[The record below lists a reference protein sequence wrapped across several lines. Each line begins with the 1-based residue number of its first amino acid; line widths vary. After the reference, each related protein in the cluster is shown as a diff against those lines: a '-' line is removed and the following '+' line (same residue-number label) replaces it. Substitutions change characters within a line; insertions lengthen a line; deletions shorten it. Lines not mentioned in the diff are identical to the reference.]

1 MNETALAK
9 IVAEIL
15 ADRDFTF
22 LPLQSYIEAVNVALY
37 EYTSYYPKR
46 TSEEIDV
53 DTSVSFDYNLSS
65 LPNWQRDF
73 SVVIGIE
80 IVQTDTT
87 YSTVFRG
94 TYIKSNYFE
103 VEENPFDGTYKLK
116 LLFRF
121 KGKIKVYYTLSYT
134 QLTEVSQM
142 DLNGIKYLAC
152 YYACLSSSA
161 KASQLVE
168 NYIGADKTTFDRR
181 AQNFMKLAD
190 MYKKQAYTLLNI
202 PEEGIYPYSQ
212 NYAIPYIERRRA
224 IRRTT

>member
-53 DTSVSFDYNLSS
+53 DTSVSFDYDLSS
-65 LPNWQRDF
+65 LPNWKRDF

-94 TYIKSNYFE
+94 TYVKQNYFE
-103 VEENPFDGTYKLK
+103 VEENPFDNTYKLK

-121 KGKIKVYYTLSYT
+121 KGKIKVYYTLPYE
-134 QLTEVSQM
+134 QLAEVPQI

-212 NYAIPYIERRRA
+212 SYAIPYIERRRA